1 MPYTYAL
8 KTGSLK
14 EYLHKVKS
22 KELSIPDKI
31 NREYLRSIG
40 YTSSNDF
47 PIIRV
52 LQSIGFIDQSDVP
65 TQNIKDFRTE
75 KSGKVMS
82 DALRKTY
89 EDLFKIYPE
98 PSKRTREELENFFAQ
113 RKADI
118 TKFTL
123 GLYVDTFKV
132 LCEFADFGI
141 APEEKEETREAVKEE
156 TIGKKGQLVPQVPE
170 GLAINLNIQIT
181 LPVTDNA
188 EVYDKIFE
196 ALKKHIFTRS

>member
-1 MPYTYAL
+1 MTYTYAL

-14 EYLHKVKS
+14 EYLQKLKS
-22 KELSIPDKI
+22 KELSVPEKV
-31 NREYLRSIG
+31 NREYLKSVG

-52 LQSIGFIDQSDVP
+52 LQSIGFIDKSDTPLQSLR
-65 TQNIKDFRTE
+65 DFRTQ
-75 KSGKVMS
+75 KSGQVMA
-82 DALRKTY
+82 DALRKAY

-98 PSKRTREELENFFAQ
+98 PNKRTREELENFFAQ
-113 RKADI
+113 GRPDVK
-118 TKFTL
+118 KFTL
-123 GLYVDTFKV
+123 GLYLDTFKI
-132 LCEFADFGI
+132 LCEFADFG
-141 APEEKEETREAVKEE
+141 AVTEEKIEVTETGIRETAP
-156 TIGKKGQLVPQVPE
+156 KKSQLVPQVPE

-196 ALKKHIFTRS
+196 ALKKHIFSRS